1 MRIFLDANILFSAS
15 ADGSA
20 TGLLL
25 DAILKYADE
34 CITCPHAFEEARRNI
49 ETKRPQQSSGLK
61 RIIKNISLSNAFY
74 TDLPVDLPQQDIPIL
89 AGAIG
94 AQCTHLWTSDKK
106 HFGPLYGKSIHGVQI
121 VSSLLLVD
129 ILIDLGWRPRF

>member
-20 TGLLL
+20 TRVLL
-25 DAILKYADE
+25 DAALKYADE
-34 CITCPHAFEEARRNI
+34 CITCPHALEEAKRNI
-49 ETKRPQQSSGLK
+49 EAKRPQQSSGLEK
-61 RIIKNISLSNAFY
+61 ILQCISVSNAFY
-74 TDLPVDLPQQDIPIL
+74 IDLSINLPQQDIPIL

-106 HFGPLYGKSIHGVQI
+106 HFGALYGKSIHGVRI
-121 VSSLLLVD
+121 VSSLLLAD
-129 ILIDLGWRPRF
+129 MLIDSGWRPKF

>member
-20 TGLLL
+20 TRLLL
-25 DAILKYADE
+25 DAALKYADE
-34 CITCPHAFEEARRNI
+34 CITCPHALEEAKRNI
-49 ETKRPQQSSGLK
+49 ETKRPQQSSGLEK
-61 RIIKNISLSNAFY
+61 IIQSISVSNAFY
-74 TDLPVDLPQQDIPIL
+74 NDFSIDLPQQDIPIL

-106 HFGPLYGKSIHGVQI
+106 HFGALYGKSIHGVRI
-121 VSSLLLVD
+121 VSSLLLAD
-129 ILIDLGWRPRF
+129 MLIDSGWRPKF

>member
-20 TGLLL
+20 TRLLL
-25 DAILKYADE
+25 DAALKYSDE
-34 CITCPHAFEEARRNI
+34 CLTCPHAFEEAKRNI
-49 ETKRPQQSSGLK
+49 EAKRPQQSSGLK
-61 RIIKNISLSNAFY
+61 KISKRISISNAFY
-74 TDLPVDLPQQDIPIL
+74 TDLSIDLPQQDVPIL

-106 HFGPLYGKSIHGVQI
+106 HFGVLYGKSIHGVQI

-129 ILIDLGWRPRF
+129 ILIDLGWRPKF

>member
-20 TGLLL
+20 TRLLL
-25 DAILKYADE
+25 DAALKYSDE
-34 CITCPHAFEEARRNI
+34 CITCPHALEEARRNI
-49 ETKRPQQSSGLK
+49 EAKRPQQSSGLEK
-61 RIIKNISLSNAFY
+61 ILQCISVSNAFY
-74 TDLPVDLPQQDIPIL
+74 IDLSINLPQQDIPIL

-106 HFGPLYGKSIHGVQI
+106 HFGALYGKSIHGVRI
-121 VSSLLLVD
+121 VSSLLLAD
-129 ILIDLGWRPRF
+129 MLIDSGWRPKF

>member
-20 TGLLL
+20 TRLLL
-25 DAILKYADE
+25 DAALKYADE

-49 ETKRPQQSSGLK
+49 ETKHPQQSSGLK
-61 RIIKNISLSNAFY
+61 RISQSISVSNAFY
-74 TDLPVDLPQQDIPIL
+74 MDLSIDLPQQDVPIL

-94 AQCTHLWTSDKK
+94 SQCTHLWTSDKK
-106 HFGPLYGKSIHGVQI
+106 HFGPLYGKSIHAVRI
-121 VSSLLLVD
+121 VSSLLLAD
-129 ILIDLGWRPRF
+129 MLIDLGWRPRF